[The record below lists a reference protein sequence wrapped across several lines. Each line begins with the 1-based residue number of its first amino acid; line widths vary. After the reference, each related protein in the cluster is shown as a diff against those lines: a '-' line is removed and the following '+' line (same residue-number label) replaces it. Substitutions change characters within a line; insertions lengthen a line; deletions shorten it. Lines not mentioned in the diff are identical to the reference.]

1 MTLVKTVALIGA
13 GIISEYHLNALKEM
27 NDLKAVAVAE
37 INQEKG
43 RDIAENYQLH
53 FYTDY
58 KEMVQQENPDIV
70 VIALPHFLHKEVAI
84 CCANQGCHILL
95 EKPMAINKEEC
106 DEIIAA
112 AKRNQVQLMVGH
124 TQHYF
129 PENRQVKKL
138 FNEKKLGQL
147 VMINDVRHL
156 FYFNEER
163 PEWFFHKEKAGGGI
177 LMNLGAHSIDK
188 IQWLTGSKIKRLK
201 ANVSYLGTKGN
212 VEGSGVVYLETE
224 SGIPAT
230 ISQSGYKGVNRNE
243 TEFIF
248 TNGMIKLTSNG
259 GVWMSENGEYRQ
271 VEIEDKKDPF
281 ILQFQDL
288 LTSIY
293 DGADPECSGQYARS
307 VISAIEAIYQS
318 SETGEYLYVE

>member
-1 MTLVKTVALIGA
+1 MVKTVALIGA
-13 GIISEYHLNALKEM
+13 GIISEYHLNALKEL
-27 NDLKAVAVAE
+27 DELKAVSVSE
-37 INQEKG
+37 INEVKG
-43 RDIAENYQLH
+43 RDIAEKYQLH

-58 KEMVQQENPDIV
+58 KEMVHQENPDIV
-70 VIALPHFLHKEVAI
+70 VIALPHFLHREVAI
-84 CCANQGCHILL
+84 WCANQGCHLLL
-95 EKPMAINKEEC
+95 EKPMALNKEEC
-106 DEIIAA
+106 DAIIEAT
-112 AKRNQVQLMVGH
+112 KRNQVQLMVGH

-129 PENRQVKKL
+129 AENRQVKRL
-138 FNEKKLGQL
+138 FNENKLGQL

-156 FYFNEER
+156 FYYNEER

-212 VEGSGVVYLETE
+212 VEGSGVIYLETE

-248 TNGMIKLTSNG
+248 TNGMIKLTSHNG
-259 GVWMSENGEYRQ
+259 VSVSENGEYRQ
-271 VEIEDKKDPF
+271 VEIEDTTDPF
-281 ILQFQDL
+281 ILQFRDL
-288 LTSIY
+288 LISIRENTE
-293 DGADPECSGQYARS
+293 PECSGHYARS
-307 VISAIEAIYQS
+307 VISVIEAIYQS